1 MVNQWRRRLVGWTL
15 VVSLMSL
22 VAYGARVSG
31 DRPPKDV
38 AFRWESSIG
47 AALQYGI
54 LLGIVL
60 ALTWG
65 LDRRTFLALRPPKS
79 WWRAAGIAALVIFV
93 VFVVTAIVAQFGNAD
108 EDQGLIPESFDSSRA
123 AQFAAYATVVVLV
136 APVVEELMFRGV
148 GFALLE
154 PLGQTPAI
162 LLTGLAFALV
172 HGLVIGFAVI
182 ASFAVGLGYLRGR
195 TASIYPCIVL
205 HASFN
210 AFGLAVGILI

>member
-1 MVNQWRRRLVGWTL
+1 VHHWHRRIVGWTI
-15 VVSLMSL
+15 VVALMSL

-31 DRPPKDV
+31 ERPPKDV

-47 AALQYGI
+47 AALQYAI

-65 LDRRTFLALRPPKS
+65 LDRRSFLALRPPKS
-79 WWRAAGIAALVIFV
+79 WWRAAGISALVFFV
-93 VFVVTAIVAQFGNAD
+93 VFVVAAIVDKFGNAD
-108 EDQGLIPESFDSSRA
+108 KEQGLIPESFDSSRA
-123 AQFAAYATVVVLV
+123 AQFAAYATVVVVV

-148 GFALLE
+148 GYALLE
-154 PLGQTPAI
+154 PLGQTAAI

-182 ASFAVGLGYLRGR
+182 ASFAIGLGYLRGR
-195 TASIYPCIVL
+195 TTSIYPCMLL

-210 AFGLAVGILI
+210 AFGLAVGILG

>member
-1 MVNQWRRRLVGWTL
+1 LVNHWQRRLVGWTV

-31 DRPPKDV
+31 ERPPKDV

-47 AALQYGI
+47 AALQYTI

-60 ALTWG
+60 GLTWG
-65 LDRRTFLALRPPKS
+65 LDRRRFLALRRPKS
-79 WWRAAGIAALVIFV
+79 WWRAAGISAVVIFV

-108 EDQGLIPESFDSSRA
+108 EEQGLIPESFDSSRA
-123 AQFAAYATVVVLV
+123 AQFAAYAVVVVLV

-148 GFALLE
+148 GYALLE
-154 PLGQTPAI
+154 PLGQTAAI

-195 TASIYPCIVL
+195 TTSIYPCILL

-210 AFGLAVGILI
+210 AFGLAAGLAS